1 MNPILVQTDPI
12 LVQLNPILV
21 HLNPILVQMNPILVL
36 EPDLGSFEPDIG
48 SNDSILGHE
57 PDFGSFEPDLGSFE
71 PDLGSNNPILVPE
84 PDFGSFEP
92 DLGSK
97 TQLWFKCNPI
107 LLQKDPT
114 CVHNKKVT
122 NKICVTFMHIRVTR
136 ITKLINFITDHIII
150 VNRTILLIT
159 GCYTLYLLVEALFLT
174 RDFTKATR
182 IGLLT
187 KNDFLAILYNF

>member
-1 MNPILVQTDPI
+1 MNPI
-12 LVQLNPILV
+12 
-21 HLNPILVQMNPILVL
+21 MVL
-36 EPDLGSFEPDIG
+36 EPDLCSFEPDIG

-107 LLQKDPT
+107 
-114 CVHNKKVT
+114 
-122 NKICVTFMHIRVTR
+122 
-136 ITKLINFITDHIII
+136 
-150 VNRTILLIT
+150 
-159 GCYTLYLLVEALFLT
+159 
-174 RDFTKATR
+174 
-182 IGLLT
+182 
-187 KNDFLAILYNF
+187 

>member
-1 MNPILVQTDPI
+1 
-12 LVQLNPILV
+12 
-21 HLNPILVQMNPILVL
+21 MNPILVL

-71 PDLGSNNPILVPE
+71 PDLGSNNQILVP
-84 PDFGSFEP
+84 EP

-136 ITKLINFITDHIII
+136 MTKLINFITDHNII
-150 VNRTILLIT
+150 VNRMILLIT

-174 RDFTKATR
+174 RDFTKATH